1 MLRKT
6 ADAAAG
12 GEALSAEILQ
22 ALAHPVR
29 IRILRALLECS
40 CCQCNLASKLGEHPV
55 NISRHLAILARA
67 GLVTVTKE
75 GTKTYPAPA
84 FPEIQQ
90 ILDLADRLVRR
101 MAAERAREARALGAK
116 GWRPSPS
123 AG

>member
-22 ALAHPVR
+22 ALAHPLR

-40 CCQCNLASKLGEHPV
+40 CCQCNLATNLDEHPV

-67 GLVTVTKE
+67 GLVTITKE
-75 GTKTYPAPA
+75 GTKTYPVPA
-84 FPEIQQ
+84 FPEIRQ
-90 ILDLADRLVRR
+90 ILDLAERLVRR
-101 MAAERAREARALGAK
+101 MAAERAKEARAYGAK
-116 GWRPSPS
+116 GLRTSPT